1 MQRQT
6 VALLSFVFVLFLT
19 GVACGALLV
28 RGLNDVQQRDVS
40 AYVER
45 HVRSFLPEHTQ
56 ERVPFVWE
64 QRVRVYVQWLVVI
77 ALCGVS
83 VVCIPIVCMLI
94 FVKGVMVGFA
104 LAVLIAKWSWA
115 GVVVGIC
122 SVFPH
127 HIVLLPVLCA
137 AGAVALATALALVR
151 KLMDH
156 TVRVHRYVVQRWL
169 LVHGGC
175 LAAIVLAAW
184 IETKI
189 TPIVMQSV
197 VPWALGL

>member
-28 RGLNDVQQRDVS
+28 RGLHDAQQRDVS
-40 AYVER
+40 TYVER
-45 HVRSFLPEHTQ
+45 HVRSFLPAHSND
-56 ERVPFVWE
+56 RVPIAWSE
-64 QRVRVYVQWLVVI
+64 RMRVYAQWLVVI

-83 VVCIPIVCMLI
+83 VICIPIVCMLI
-94 FVKGVMVGFA
+94 FVKGVMIGFA

-115 GVVVGIC
+115 GVVIGIG

-127 HIVLLPVLCA
+127 HIVLLPMLGI
-137 AGAVALATALALVR
+137 AGAMALATARTLVR
-151 KLMDH
+151 TFMGH
-156 TVRVHRYVVQRWL
+156 PAPVHRYLVRRWL

-175 LAAIVLAAW
+175 LTAVALVAW
-184 IETKI
+184 IETHI
-189 TPIVMQSV
+189 TPIVMQSI
-197 VPWALGL
+197 VPWALGV